1 MGVGGLATA
10 VVSHFRRP
18 ELTARPRI
26 VGVEPVNAACVM
38 ASARAGR
45 LVSVP
50 GPMDSIMAGLNC
62 GVPSSV
68 AWPII
73 ATGIDVFAAI
83 DDDYARK
90 AMTALADAGVVSGET
105 GAAGLA
111 GLLWLL
117 TGPDATENRRLLTI
131 DRSSHVLVV
140 ATEGATDPSA
150 YERIVGPRRKPGADQ
165 S

>member
-1 MGVGGLATA
+1 
-10 VVSHFRRP
+10 
-18 ELTARPRI
+18 
-26 VGVEPVNAACVM
+26 
-38 ASARAGR
+38 
-45 LVSVP
+45 
-50 GPMDSIMAGLNC
+50 
-62 GVPSSV
+62 VPSSV